1 MKFKSHWPSLTPS
14 SRVLVSSP
22 VHVNLSVEAAFPS
35 TIPPQ
40 TSAKIQP
47 NVKRFDICELCASGR
62 KDSRDL
68 SEIGA
73 VAAMGPKFNL
83 LHQLGQFSNLPR
95 KSSVIFFFPDMQALN
110 SSQAMT
116 FDDHHEWIRLCGPF
130 KARLQFGGPKGRI
143 VAVKAGDAAV
153 LPAGT
158 VRQCLSA
165 SRDFLAVGAYPPDG
179 VYDEC
184 KNVEQR
190 KRAKISIRKTARP
203 TRDPI

>member
-1 MKFKSHWPSLTPS
+1 MACPIRQYYGITFHPDINAAGGFSSGVRPGTGKVLTGETLTGAHE
-14 SRVLVSSP
+14 VP
-22 VHVNLSVEAAFPS
+22 V
-35 TIPPQ
+35 
-40 TSAKIQP
+40 
-47 NVKRFDICELCASGR
+47 
-62 KDSRDL
+62 
-68 SEIGA
+68 
-73 VAAMGPKFNL
+73 VARG
-83 LHQLGQFSNLPR
+83 
-95 KSSVIFFFPDMQALN
+95 
-110 SSQAMT
+110 
-116 FDDHHEWIRLCGPF
+116 